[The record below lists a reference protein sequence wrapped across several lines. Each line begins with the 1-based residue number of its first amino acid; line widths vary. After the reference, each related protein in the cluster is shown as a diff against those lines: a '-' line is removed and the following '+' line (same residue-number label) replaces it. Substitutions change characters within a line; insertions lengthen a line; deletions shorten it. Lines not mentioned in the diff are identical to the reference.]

1 MQIEVLKKGYAAKEW
16 PVGGA
21 NDKELDD
28 DGNQK
33 HRVYISGPDGDCGY
47 YDVVKNNF
55 KSFPK
60 SKIEFGL
67 VDEENKLVSVILK
80 SGNTIYL
87 GLLNSDDDT
96 MNYETSAR
104 ENLGKAIENI
114 ESMDEKITFEINLG
128 PSKEVKINGRNHWIK
143 ANISVKVEEPK
154 DIEKLYLNVSD
165 LAESMLKLE
174 EQRLWDSKY

>member
-1 MQIEVLKKGYAAKEW
+1 MQIDVLKNGYAAMEW

-21 NDKELDD
+21 NKKELDD
-28 DGNQK
+28 EGNQK
-33 HRVYISGPDGDCGY
+33 HRVYVSGPDGDCGY
-47 YDVVKNNF
+47 YDVVRNTF

-67 VDEENKLVSVILK
+67 VDEEHKIVSVILK

-87 GLLNSDDDT
+87 GLLNSDDDDKDS
-96 MNYETSAR
+96 ETPAK
-104 ENLGKAIENI
+104 ENMIRAIENI
-114 ESMDEKITFEINLG
+114 EGMGEKITFEINLG

>member
-1 MQIEVLKKGYAAKEW
+1 MQIEVFKKGYAAKEW
-16 PVGGA
+16 PTDGA
-21 NDKELDD
+21 NDKELDEE
-28 DGNQK
+28 GNQK
-33 HRVYISGPDGDCGY
+33 HRVYVSGPNGDCGY

-55 KSFPK
+55 KTFPK

-67 VDEENKLVSVILK
+67 VDAEQKIVSVIVD

-87 GLLNSDDDT
+87 GLLNSDDDAKDT
-96 MNYETSAR
+96 KTPAKD
-104 ENLGKAIENI
+104 NLVEAIKNIEDMDENI
-114 ESMDEKITFEINLG
+114 IFEINLG

-143 ANISVKVEEPK
+143 ANISVKVEQPK
-154 DIEKLYLNVSD
+154 DIEKLYHNVSD